1 MPIDQVIARLRRA
14 MLLDATAF
22 EEARDDAA
30 FTPYALAAAAI
41 AVLIGGI
48 GSFLWGTIILDDAGD
63 LIVEA
68 TILGSI
74 FLVLLMLAGI
84 AIGYVVLTQVYKED
98 VAPDALARIMA
109 VGSIPFALSFLV
121 FVPGL
126 GFAFGI
132 LSVAL
137 MFFYT
142 IFGIRAAFP
151 NIEPLRV
158 MITVLAA
165 FSLWAMI
172 LPLLTSASDAFAPG
186 VFVFE
191 ISEDAFE
198 EFFNA
203 SSSIDF
209 DLEDILTTE

>member
-1 MPIDQVIARLRRA
+1 MQIDQVIARLRRA

>member
-1 MPIDQVIARLRRA
+1 MAIDQVIALLRRA
-14 MLLDATAF
+14 MLLDTTAF

-41 AVLIGGI
+41 AVLMGGI

-63 LIVEA
+63 LFVEA

-109 VGSIPFALSFLV
+109 VGSIPFALSFFV
-121 FVPGL
+121 FIPGL

-132 LSVAL
+132 LAVAL

-165 FSLWAMI
+165 FALWAII

-186 VFVFE
+186 VFVLFTAD
-191 ISEDAFE
+191 STYGGMDGCCRYDGTQQSFG
-198 EFFNA
+198 
-203 SSSIDF
+203 
-209 DLEDILTTE
+209 